1 MCLASMEIGVLR
13 GAIQYVDKMVADGAW
28 RNKTEVELSISCL
41 VVSIA
46 LLKELVVKNRDMA
59 M

>member
-1 MCLASMEIGVLR
+1 MEIGVLR